1 MTKATEEEPSAPDGA
16 APGVDLAEAVEQVL
30 LGQCHVDASGPSEEA
45 LRDGYKEARADAR
58 AFIDLRFKHFT
69 TFAVVFGI
77 ASLAA
82 SREELQAVRPGIAAA
97 MVAVT
102 LLFWSIDGRTSQYH
116 RGVLLRIGGYEEA
129 LHLPRPAPTPGRRRL
144 PSSAATSLLF
154 LLAVCVWLTVLGVHL
169 FGADQHDQTGGN
181 APETQPQVAGPL
193 VYLGGRPN
201 R

>member
-1 MTKATEEEPSAPDGA
+1 VTKATEDEPSAPDGA
-16 APGVDLAEAVEQVL
+16 APGVDLGEAVEQPL
-30 LGQCHVDASGPSEEA
+30 LGRGDVDGTGPSEEA

-82 SREELQAVRPGIAAA
+82 SREELQSVRPGIAAV

-102 LLFWSIDGRTSQYH
+102 PLLFWSIDGRTSQYH

-129 LHLPRPAPTPGRRRL
+129 LHLLRPAPTPGRRRL

-154 LLAVCVWLTVLGVHL
+154 LLAVCVWLTVLGMHL
-169 FGADQHDQTGGN
+169 FVDQPDETGGN
-181 APETQPQVAGPL
+181 APDVPVQTGTPM
-193 VYLGGRPN
+193 RPAPP
-201 R
+201 